1 MGAASIPSDLT
12 AQAIPFLDCFVLPR
26 FSRSFGIAPRN
37 DRKKE
42 PPRNNEAGS
51 ARNDTPLVVASPDK
65 SGRSNL
71 GVGHVGKNRVDPVF
85 TQA

>member
-26 FSRSFGIAPRN
+26 FARSFGIAPRN
-37 DRKKE
+37 DTKK
-42 PPRNNEAGS
+42 RGAHS
-51 ARNDTPLVVASPDK
+51 DTPPVVASPDK

-71 GVGHVGKNRVDPVF
+71 GVGHVEKNRVDPVF

>member
-1 MGAASIPSDLT
+1 MGAASIPSDLA

-26 FSRSFGIAPRN
+26 FARSFGIAPRN
-37 DRKKE
+37 D
-42 PPRNNEAGS
+42 
-51 ARNDTPLVVASPDK
+51 TPLFVASPDK

-71 GVGHVGKNRVDPVF
+71 GVGHVEKNRVDPVF